1 MNIKLSAHAYQSYT
15 FLMLNFLNEIIA
27 VWTANILF
35 KIEQFFWY
43 TPPTFFCD
51 SIGILAFRRQNCSE
65 LVLNIFH
72 LSDFFTDFDIFLD
85 RKPHL
90 CCKLPGFPDTEVKYQ
105 SPLKKIRKTLDI
117 SDWSRRSE
125 SIDFMANISRS
136 YYWSAR
142 ETCISVTR

>member
-1 MNIKLSAHAYQSYT
+1 MNIECTRLSKLHFFDDEFRQT
-15 FLMLNFLNEIIA
+15 PTVIHKLLNFLNEIIA
-27 VWTANILF
+27 VWTTNILF

-43 TPPTFFCD
+43 TPTFFLCD
-51 SIGILAFRRQNCSE
+51 SIGILAFRRQNCSD

-72 LSDFFTDFDIFLD
+72 LSDFLKDFDIFLD

-90 CCKLPGFPDTEVKYQ
+90 CCQLPGFPDTEVKYQ
-105 SPLKKIRKTLDI
+105 SPFKKIRKTLDI

-136 YYWSAR
+136 YH
-142 ETCISVTR
+142 

>member
-1 MNIKLSAHAYQSYT
+1 MNTECTRLSKLHFFDDEFRQT
-15 FLMLNFLNEIIA
+15 PTVIHKLLNFLNEIIA
-27 VWTANILF
+27 VWTTNILF

-72 LSDFFTDFDIFLD
+72 LSDFFKDFDIFPD

-90 CCKLPGFPDTEVKYQ
+90 CCQLPGFPDTEVKYQ
-105 SPLKKIRKTLDI
+105 SPLKKIRKTLDWYFGLI
-117 SDWSRRSE
+117 TQIWIYRLHG
-125 SIDFMANISRS
+125 
-136 YYWSAR
+136 
-142 ETCISVTR
+142 